1 MDKNFSDIIELNDL
15 RYYFLILF
23 MLKEM
28 QIYIYIYD
36 TNIYIYNTSF
46 QSSLY
51 CCWRSPPFPC
61 DKNKGFTSSH
71 RFIELSTHQLEN
83 CILSI
88 EKKKDKR
95 LKSVNKI
102 VVAAGGVRLSVW

>member
-36 TNIYIYNTSF
+36 TNIYIYNLQYLFSKQF
-46 QSSLY
+46 ILLLAESA
-51 CCWRSPPFPC
+51 FP
-61 DKNKGFTSSH
+61 
-71 RFIELSTHQLEN
+71 
-83 CILSI
+83 
-88 EKKKDKR
+88 
-95 LKSVNKI
+95 V
-102 VVAAGGVRLSVW
+102 

>member
-1 MDKNFSDIIELNDL
+1 
-15 RYYFLILF
+15 
-23 MLKEM
+23 MLLEES
-28 QIYIYIYD
+28 
-36 TNIYIYNTSF
+36 N
-46 QSSLY
+46 
-51 CCWRSPPFPC
+51 
-61 DKNKGFTSSH
+61 NKGFTSSH

-102 VVAAGGVRLSVW
+102 VVAAGGVRLSRVVLTSDSQEMMQNKQHSHQTLCIAVSDITKTAFCHLKKKR

>member
-36 TNIYIYNTSF
+36 TNIYIYNLQYLFSKQF
-46 QSSLY
+46 ILLLAESA
-51 CCWRSPPFPC
+51 FP
-61 DKNKGFTSSH
+61 
-71 RFIELSTHQLEN
+71 
-83 CILSI
+83 
-88 EKKKDKR
+88 
-95 LKSVNKI
+95 
-102 VVAAGGVRLSVW
+102 VW

>member
-23 MLKEM
+23 VLKEM
-28 QIYIYIYD
+28 QIHIYIYM
-36 TNIYIYNTSF
+36 TQIFTFTIYNTSF

-88 EKKKDKR
+88 GKKER
-95 LKSVNKI
+95 
-102 VVAAGGVRLSVW
+102 